1 MNAGHVSV
9 LTPRHSVDVDALSFA
24 GRGSVDGES
33 VDGGREEL
41 L

>member
-9 LTPRHSVDVDALSFA
+9 LTPRHSVDVDAPSFA
-24 GRGSVDGES
+24 DPRSVDGER